1 MNSGMIGKVEKAHRY
16 VQERRRFQ
24 FTELQ
29 VRIQGDNSDHDVSLS
44 NGEWRCNC
52 EFFEHNDTCAHT
64 MALEL
69 LLEGMITKQPQLSM
83 A

>member
-16 VQERRRFQ
+16 VQERHRFQ

-29 VRIQGDNSDHDVSLS
+29 VHIRGDNSDHDVSLA
-44 NGEWRCNC
+44 NGQWRCTC
-52 EFFEHNDTCAHT
+52 EFFQHNDTCAHT

-69 LLEGMITKQPQLSM
+69 LLEGMIAKQPQLAM

>member
-29 VRIQGDNSDHDVSLS
+29 VRIHGDNSDHDVSLS